1 MQTLTLTVFMPDGS
15 TKIFEDIQGLEQ
27 PSDTQVTFLCKGAG
41 EGLRSVTINLN
52 LTLGFRLTESVLHSM
67 LKILKKTRNKYVI
80 TRCWS

>member
-52 LTLGFRLTESVLHSM
+52 LTLGFEIDGIIPKQH
-67 LKILKKTRNKYVI
+67 IEDI
-80 TRCWS
+80 DEEEE

>member
-52 LTLGFRLTESVLHSM
+52 LTLGFEIDGIIPKQH
-67 LKILKKTRNKYVI
+67 IEDI
-80 TRCWS
+80 DEEGE